1 VPDPRDVLK
10 SLLVLSFSLLIVFE
24 GPRLFAQEENVSSET
39 APAEQKNEPAPPQES
54 PAKSAPPTI
63 LAIDIRGNQLVNS
76 STIVSKLKAH
86 TGGLLIQEV
95 INEDIKRLYATGFFQ
110 DIKVEVVEET
120 GGVKLIFSVV
130 EKPVVKQIVIEGAKL
145 FKPDKLRKEISIV
158 EGQILDPKL
167 IKDGVDKIKEK
178 YLNKGFKF
186 VDVRWDMSVD
196 EQTKMATVTIR
207 IQEGEK
213 YKIREVQFEG
223 AKAFKVRKL
232 RRMMKTKKDS
242 WFTSGVFE
250 ESKFKEDLDKIQGL
264 YQNAGFLDVKIS
276 PEFRYDDQDKKMVIL
291 LRIEEGT
298 CYVAGEINVEGNL
311 LFPRSDIQQNL
322 SMLPGTVFSQ
332 KRLVEDAEAIR
343 NYYFEKGYIDV
354 RIIPETRLNK
364 ETGRVDLLYKISE
377 GDLYFID
384 KVKIRGNTK
393 TKDIV
398 IRRELRV
405 NPGERF
411 DGQKMERS
419 KQRLEHLNYFQ
430 EVADDTEPGS
440 AANKRDVVFRVK
452 EKQTGELSFGAGVSS
467 VETFLAFAEISQR
480 NFDWL
485 NWPRFTGGGQSVSL
499 RGRMGSLTRDYEF
512 SFVEPYLFNRPY
524 ALGFNLYDTTHFKN
538 NTAFDENRLGFSVN
552 LSKAF
557 TDYVR
562 SGFAYTMENVKLKDL
577 SDGAPDDVTKYAKN
591 TLLSRLRW
599 FISRDSRDNM
609 LNPMQGSFL
618 SFSSELIGTV
628 LGGDADYYILQASA
642 SKFYNIN
649 KKHVFEFKLRLG
661 TGSGFSSTNRIPV
674 FDRFYA
680 GGLGSLRGID
690 VRRVGPQENGEAVGG
705 ESLLVFNT
713 EYTFPV
719 IQNFKGA
726 WFIDLGTVAPESYNL
741 GTKHFAATT
750 GPGVKINTPIGPV
763 AFYYGVPLR
772 KPDDDKNKWGRF
784 EFSFSRGF

>member
-1 VPDPRDVLK
+1 MNLRN
-10 SLLVLSFSLLIVFE
+10 LLRLAVILCVLSGCVLVT
-24 GPRLFAQEENVSSET
+24 GGLFAQEEGGSQDSSPSAGE
-39 APAEQKNEPAPPQES
+39 APAAEAPQES
-54 PAKSAPPTI
+54 ASKAPPTI
-63 LAIDIRGNQLVNS
+63 LSVEVRGNQLVNS
-76 STIVSKLKAH
+76 STIVSKLKSH
-86 TGGLLIQEV
+86 EGNPLVQEV
-95 INEDIKRLYATGFFQ
+95 VNEDIKRLYGTGFFQ
-110 DIKVEVVEET
+110 DIRAEVSEEPD
-120 GGVKLIFSVV
+120 GVKLIFSVV

-145 FKPDKLRKEISIV
+145 FKPDKLRKEINIV

-167 IKDGVDKIKEK
+167 VKDGVDKIREK
-178 YLNKGFKF
+178 YLGKGFKF
-186 VDVRWDMSVD
+186 VDVRWDVSVD
-196 EQTKMATVTIR
+196 EQSKMATVTIR

-223 AKAFKVRKL
+223 VKAFKVRKL

-250 ESKFKEDLDKIQGL
+250 ESKFKEDLDKLQGF
-264 YQNAGFLDVKIS
+264 YENAGFLDVKIS
-276 PEFRYDDQDKKMVIL
+276 PEFRYDDRAKKMIIL
-291 LRIEEGT
+291 IRVEEGNR
-298 CYVAGEINVEGNL
+298 YVAGEINIEGNL

-354 RIIPETRLNK
+354 RIIPETRMNK
-364 ETGRVDLLYKISE
+364 ETGRVDLLYRISE

-405 NPGERF
+405 HPGERF
-411 DGQKMERS
+411 DGKKMDRS
-419 KQRLEHLNYFQ
+419 KQRLENLNYFQ
-430 EVADDTEPGS
+430 EVAYDTEPGS
-440 AANKRDVVFRVK
+440 AANKRDVIFRVK

-524 ALGFNLYDTTHFKN
+524 SLGLSVYDTTHFKN
-538 NTAFDENRLGFSVN
+538 NTHFDENRYGFSVN

-562 SGFAYTMENVKLKDL
+562 SGFAYTLENVKLKDL
-577 SDGAPDDVTKYAKN
+577 SDGAPEEVTKYAKN

-599 FISRDSRDNM
+599 FISRDSRDNIM
-609 LNPMQGSFL
+609 NPTEGSYL

-642 SKFYNIN
+642 SKYYNIN
-649 KKHVFEFKLRLG
+649 KKHIFEFRLRLG
-661 TGSGFSSTNRIPV
+661 TGDGISSTDRIPV

-680 GGLGSLRGID
+680 GGLGSVRGID
-690 VRRVGPQENGEAVGG
+690 VRRVGPQDAGEAVGG
-705 ESLLVFNT
+705 ETLAVFNI
-713 EYTFPV
+713 EYTFPI

-726 WFIDLGTVAPESYNL
+726 WFIDMGTVGADSYDF
-741 GTKHFAATT
+741 GTKHFAAST

-763 AFYYGVPLR
+763 AFYYGFPLR
-772 KPDDDKNKWGRF
+772 KPDDDGNDWGRF

>member
-1 VPDPRDVLK
+1 MPDPRDVLK

-419 KQRLEHLNYFQ
+419 KQRLENLNYFQ
-430 EVADDTEPGS
+430 EVAYDTEPGS

>member
-419 KQRLEHLNYFQ
+419 KQRLENLNYFQ
-430 EVADDTEPGS
+430 EVAYDTEPGS

>member
-1 VPDPRDVLK
+1 
-10 SLLVLSFSLLIVFE
+10 
-24 GPRLFAQEENVSSET
+24 
-39 APAEQKNEPAPPQES
+39 
-54 PAKSAPPTI
+54 
-63 LAIDIRGNQLVNS
+63 
-76 STIVSKLKAH
+76 
-86 TGGLLIQEV
+86 
-95 INEDIKRLYATGFFQ
+95 
-110 DIKVEVVEET
+110 
-120 GGVKLIFSVV
+120 
-130 EKPVVKQIVIEGAKL
+130 
-145 FKPDKLRKEISIV
+145 
-158 EGQILDPKL
+158 
-167 IKDGVDKIKEK
+167 
-178 YLNKGFKF
+178 
-186 VDVRWDMSVD
+186 
-196 EQTKMATVTIR
+196 
-207 IQEGEK
+207 
-213 YKIREVQFEG
+213 
-223 AKAFKVRKL
+223 
-232 RRMMKTKKDS
+232 
-242 WFTSGVFE
+242 
-250 ESKFKEDLDKIQGL
+250 
-264 YQNAGFLDVKIS
+264 
-276 PEFRYDDQDKKMVIL
+276 
-291 LRIEEGT
+291 
-298 CYVAGEINVEGNL
+298 
-311 LFPRSDIQQNL
+311 
-322 SMLPGTVFSQ
+322 
-332 KRLVEDAEAIR
+332 
-343 NYYFEKGYIDV
+343 
-354 RIIPETRLNK
+354 
-364 ETGRVDLLYKISE
+364 VDLLYKISE

-419 KQRLEHLNYFQ
+419 KQRLENLNYFQ
-430 EVADDTEPGS
+430 EVAYDTEPGS

-750 GPGVKINTPIGPV
+750 GLGVKINTPIGPV